1 MWRGRTVAALA
12 TVGLLCD
19 ALSSED
25 GFTWLTV
32 PQRDDRRSR
41 SSGAS
46 ASISGDGR
54 YVAFTSYAR
63 LSADDVDA
71 LADIYVL
78 DRATTTVTL
87 ESASVDGRPVNSD
100 CSHPS
105 ISADGRYLAFDA
117 MVGNDL
123 RSSIADV
130 VLRDRVENTARRITV
145 GPDGA
150 QSNGWSGQPF
160 VDASASAVVFA
171 SSATNLVPGGDVNA
185 SQSDIYRFD
194 RASNAIERISVD
206 SLGVQH
212 LGGSLTPSVSGDGR
226 YVAFSSTA
234 PLGTPPVGR
243 EQTRGQGRFPMIYL
257 RDTRTG
263 RTTLLGG
270 TTQPPDNGSVTPVIS
285 VNGQFVAFVSSAANL
300 VLRDRNKSFDVFL
313 YQVATGA
320 LTLVSR
326 SMSGGTANGSSLGP
340 AISADGRFVAFQSD
354 ASDMACA
361 RNCPPATDDIN
372 LLPDVFIF
380 DRITGQISSVSLD
393 GRGAWLEESGAPAI
407 AGNGAVVAFPS
418 RHPISA
424 GDVLNDFDLF
434 VRILSQ

>member
-1 MWRGRTVAALA
+1 M
-12 TVGLLCD
+12 
-19 ALSSED
+19 
-25 GFTWLTV
+25 WLTV
-32 PQRDDRRSR
+32 PQRDARRSR

-46 ASISGDGR
+46 ASVSGDGR

-63 LSADDVDA
+63 LSAVDVDA

-100 CSHPS
+100 CSHPG

-117 MVGNDL
+117 MVGDDP

-160 VDASASAVVFA
+160 VDAGASAVVFA
-171 SSATNLVPGGDVNA
+171 SAATNLVPGSDVNA

-212 LGGSLTPSVSGDGR
+212 YGGSLTPSVSGDGR

-234 PLGTPPVGR
+234 VLGNPPGGP
-243 EQTRGQGRFPMIYL
+243 EQTRAQGRFPMIYL

-263 RTTLLGG
+263 RTTLVGG
-270 TTQPPDNGSVTPVIS
+270 TTQPPDDGSVTPVVS
-285 VNGQFVAFVSSAANL
+285 ANGQFVAFVSRAANL
-300 VLRDRNKSFDVFL
+300 VSRDRNKSFDVFL
-313 YQVATGA
+313 YEVATGA
-320 LTLVSR
+320 VSLISR
-326 SMSGGTANGSSLGP
+326 SMNGGTANGASLGP

-354 ASDMACA
+354 ASDMACV
-361 RNCPPATDDIN
+361 RNCPSATDDIN

-380 DRITGQISSVSLD
+380 DRITAQISSVSLD
-393 GRGAWLEESGAPAI
+393 GHGTWLEESGAPAI